1 MPELNESSG
10 DRIVATYELHEA
22 GAAAEAVAGAIALEQ
37 TVEVPRA
44 LVDAADLGPE
54 FVGQVERVG
63 TGSPGVPEAVLS
75 YDAAVVRA
83 GGVPA
88 LLNLVF
94 GNVSMMPGVRL
105 TDLAVPD
112 DVLATLDGPR
122 HGLDGVRAL
131 TGVYGRP
138 LLASA
143 LKPRGLPL
151 DRFEE
156 MAGAF
161 ARGGGDIIK
170 DDQNLIDDFETFKH
184 RVRRCADAVD
194 RANQST
200 GRRCLYLPHV
210 TGPLPALTRR
220 FEYVARLGL
229 PGVLACP
236 FIAGFGIARS
246 LARDHD
252 LVLMAHPTF
261 GGGHFVSPREGI
273 APDVV
278 FGTLLR
284 IAGADIAIFANAGGR
299 FRFSREDCTRIAAR
313 LRAPL
318 GGLAPAWPCP
328 AGGMQVEHLPGMCAD
343 YGPDAVLLIGGALIG
358 LGADLEASTRTLM
371 DVIRSASEERLETPQ
386 PLRGHPARAQGPRVL
401 AHLPGFEWKDRPG
414 SAYKDASGLPAE
426 PAFRGVRRVEL
437 VGRFGERS
445 RTDLRYFEIEPG
457 GHSSLEKHV
466 HAHIVIGARGR
477 GVLVLEGARETLG
490 EMDGRVHRTA
500 RGPPVRDRAGRALEP
515 GEARAR
521 PHRDRRASLLHV
533 ADEAWAAARVNGKR
547 PGLRFLRG
555 GTVRLEGTPSR
566 DERFGPP
573 FPRNPFVADRH
584 GPARS
589 RAGECGRLYDSVIH
603 RV

>member
-1 MPELNESSG
+1 MSGPNETAG
-10 DRIVATYELHEA
+10 DRIVATYALHDA
-22 GAAAEAVAGAIALEQ
+22 GASPETAAAAIALEQ

-54 FVGQVERVG
+54 FVGQVERVD
-63 TGSPGVPEAVLS
+63 TGASGVPEAVLS
-75 YDAAVVRA
+75 YDAAVVSA

-105 TDLAVPD
+105 VDIAFPD

-122 HGLDGVRAL
+122 HGLDGVRTL

-184 RVRRCADAVD
+184 RVKRCADAVD

-200 GRRCLYLPHV
+200 GRHCLYLPHV

-252 LVLMAHPTF
+252 LMLMAHPTF

-299 FRFSREDCTRIAAR
+299 FRFSREDCARIAAR

-328 AGGMQVEHLPGMCAD
+328 AGGMQVEHMPRMCAD

-358 LGADLEASTRTLM
+358 LGTDLEASTRQIM
-371 DVIRSASEERLETPQ
+371 DVIRSASEERLEAPQ
-386 PLRGHPARAQGPRVL
+386 PVRDHPTGAQGPRVL
-401 AHLPGFEWKDRPG
+401 KHLPGFEWKGRPS
-414 SAYKDASGLPAE
+414 SAYKDARDLSGDL
-426 PAFRGVRRVEL
+426 AFEGVRRVEL

-457 GHSSLEKHV
+457 GYSSLEQHL
-466 HAHIVIGARGR
+466 HAHIVIGARGH
-477 GVLVLEGARETLG
+477 GVLVAGGRRETLAP
-490 EMDGRVHRTA
+490 MDVACIEALEAHQLRNESSEPFGFFCIVDHD
-500 RGPPVRDRAGRALEP
+500 RDRPTAP
-515 GEARAR
+515 
-521 PHRDRRASLLHV
+521 
-533 ADEAWAAARVNGKR
+533 
-547 PGLRFLRG
+547 
-555 GTVRLEGTPSR
+555 
-566 DERFGPP
+566 
-573 FPRNPFVADRH
+573 
-584 GPARS
+584 
-589 RAGECGRLYDSVIH
+589 
-603 RV
+603 

>member
-1 MPELNESSG
+1 MSNLNDVAA
-10 DRIVATYELHEA
+10 DRIVATYELHDA
-22 GAAAEAVAGAIALEQ
+22 GASAEAVAAAIALEQ
-37 TVEVPRA
+37 TVEVPQA

-63 TGSPGVPEAVLS
+63 TGASGVPEAILS

-94 GNVSMMPGVRL
+94 GNVAMMPGVRL
-105 TDLAVPD
+105 TDLAFPD

-138 LLASA
+138 LLATA

-151 DRFEE
+151 DRFEA

-184 RVRRCADAVD
+184 RVQRCADAVD
-194 RANQST
+194 RANQSS

-210 TGPLPALTRR
+210 TGPLPALTHR

-261 GGGHFVSPREGI
+261 GGSHFVSPREGI
-273 APDVV
+273 ASDVL

-299 FRFSREDCTRIAAR
+299 FRFTREDCVRIAAR

-328 AGGMQVEHLPGMCAD
+328 AGGMQVEHFPGLCAD

-358 LGADLEASTRTLM
+358 HGTDLEASTRTLM

-386 PLRGHPARAQGPRVL
+386 PLRDDPAQAPGPRVL
-401 AHLPGFEWKDRPG
+401 AHLPGFEWKCRPG
-414 SAYKDASGLPAE
+414 SAYKSACKDASGPRAE

-457 GHSSLEKHV
+457 GHSSLEKHL
-466 HAHIVIGARGR
+466 HAHIVIGARGH
-477 GVLVLEGARETLG
+477 GVLVLEGSRETLG
-490 EMDGRVHRTA
+490 AMDVA
-500 RGPPVRDRAGRALEP
+500 CIGPLETHQLRNESTEPFGFFCIVDHERDRPMAP
-515 GEARAR
+515 
-521 PHRDRRASLLHV
+521 
-533 ADEAWAAARVNGKR
+533 
-547 PGLRFLRG
+547 
-555 GTVRLEGTPSR
+555 
-566 DERFGPP
+566 
-573 FPRNPFVADRH
+573 
-584 GPARS
+584 
-589 RAGECGRLYDSVIH
+589 
-603 RV
+603 